1 MTSIRETLLI
11 FQQQMR
17 LMLREPVWAVLSL
30 IQPILYLALFG
41 PLLKPL
47 AGGPGFPPGD
57 AWQVFVPGLLIQL
70 AMFGTMFVGF
80 GLVAEI
86 RYGVVDR
93 MRVTPAARLSL
104 LLGRVLR
111 DSLVLIGQGVLL
123 TLTATLF
130 GFRAPVGGVLLLLA
144 IVACV
149 GVSLSS
155 FSYAMALKL
164 KSEDAL
170 AQLLNALLVPILLL
184 SGILLPMSLA
194 PRWLRIVAAVNPFSH
209 VVDGART
216 AARGDFGN
224 TATLAGFVAALLLA
238 VAGIFV
244 GTRTFQRE
252 SA

>member
-1 MTSIRETLLI
+1 VTTIGETVLI
-11 FQQQMR
+11 FRQQMR

-47 AGGPGFPPGD
+47 AGGRGFPPGD

-70 AMFGTMFVGF
+70 ALFGTMFVGF

-93 MRVTPAARLSL
+93 MRVTPAARLAL
-104 LLGRVLR
+104 LLGRVMR
-111 DSLVLIGQGVLL
+111 DCLVLIGQGALL
-123 TLTATLF
+123 VATATLF
-130 GFRAPVGGVLLLLA
+130 GFRAPIAGVVLVLA
-144 IVACV
+144 IVACL
-149 GVSLSS
+149 GVALSS
-155 FSYAMALKL
+155 FSYSMALRL

-170 AQLLNALLVPILLL
+170 AQLFNAVLVPILLL

-194 PRWLRIVAAVNPFSH
+194 PRWLRILAAINPFSH
-209 VVDGART
+209 VVNGARS
-216 AARGDFGN
+216 AARGDFGDL
-224 TATLAGFVAALLLA
+224 TTLVGFLAALALA
-238 VAGIFV
+238 VAGIIV